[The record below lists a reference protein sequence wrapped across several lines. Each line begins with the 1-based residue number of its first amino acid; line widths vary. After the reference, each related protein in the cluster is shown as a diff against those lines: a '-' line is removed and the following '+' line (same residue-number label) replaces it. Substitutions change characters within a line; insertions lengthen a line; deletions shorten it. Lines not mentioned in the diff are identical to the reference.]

1 MGGDNSNFMLAW
13 WCKLHFLIFLDRE
26 FEDQGQL
33 MEIVQGLAEGDESYL
48 EQFKAELR
56 RKEENVDHNEP
67 MDFNE
72 TRSTIPTK

>member
-1 MGGDNSNFMLAW
+1 
-13 WCKLHFLIFLDRE
+13 
-26 FEDQGQL
+26 

-48 EQFKAELR
+48 EHFKAELR

>member
-1 MGGDNSNFMLAW
+1 
-13 WCKLHFLIFLDRE
+13 
-26 FEDQGQL
+26 

-56 RKEENVDHNEP
+56 RKEENVDQNEP